1 MTDAALATTHSLVDR
16 TSQKRADVASPNKR
30 RICATSRGPPG
41 HAVTWTLRSDKP
53 VNGWLGPTQHQ
64 PVSVKQLRG
73 PSFLVGGGERRPRA
87 FPTSTCRR
95 AAIII
100 SRVPPSARLEL
111 WVLNAT
117 WHQNASSNEMHS
129 VCYCCKMITC

>member
-16 TSQKRADVASPNKR
+16 TSQKDKRADLASPNKR

-64 PVSVKQLRG
+64 PVSVKQLRAPAFWWVVASG
-73 PSFLVGGGERRPRA
+73 DPGLFLRPRA
-87 FPTSTCRR
+87 V
-95 AAIII
+95 AL
-100 SRVPPSARLEL
+100 PSSYPVFLPRLG
-111 WVLNAT
+111 
-117 WHQNASSNEMHS
+117 SNFGF
-129 VCYCCKMITC
+129 